1 MKKIS
6 LYLLMI
12 LATGMLTS
20 CGDDEPEITRVVA
33 MMNLKSR
40 VFKTAMARCFSR
52 QEHSWMPTS
61 VSLRLN

>member
-12 LATGMLTS
+12 LATGMFT
-20 CGDDEPEITRVVA
+20 

-52 QEHSWMPTS
+52 QEHSLMPTS
-61 VSLRLN
+61 ISLRLN